1 MKIFATYLGPKESK
15 YFLMHKDVRTEFP
28 YYEPVEV
35 DKEAAKFLRTLKKY
49 NTDDP
54 RFKITS
60 DNEKD

>member
-1 MKIFATYLGPKESK
+1 
-15 YFLMHKDVRTEFP
+15 MHKDVRTEFP